1 MCSKG
6 GEMQEA
12 REQMKFRVVAST
24 RLLAMVRDKVREC
37 AERAGVPDKITHQVV
52 LAADEAVTNVI
63 THAYDNDG
71 VSEVEVDVS
80 VGSGKIQLTIRDTAE
95 FFDPTDYTLPDIDD
109 HVKSGKKRGL
119 GIFLMRKIM
128 DEVTHRVVDDK
139 INELVLVKNITTT
152 GG

>member
-1 MCSKG
+1 M
-6 GEMQEA
+6 EEA
-12 REQMKFRVVAST
+12 REHMKFSVVAST

-37 AERAGVPDKITHQVV
+37 AERAGVDERITHQVV

-80 VGSGKIQLTIRDTAE
+80 VENGKIQLIIRDQAE
-95 FFDPTDYTLPDIDD
+95 FFDPTDYTLPNIDN

-128 DEVTHRVVDDK
+128 DEVKHRVVDEK
-139 INELVLVKNITTT
+139 VNELILIKNLGAS

>member
-1 MCSKG
+1 M
-6 GEMQEA
+6 EEA
-12 REQMKFRVVAST
+12 REHMKFSVVAST

-37 AERAGVPDKITHQVV
+37 AERAGVDERVVHQVV

-80 VGSGKIQLTIRDTAE
+80 VGDGKIQLVIRDTAE
-95 FFDPTDYTLPDIDD
+95 FFDPTDYTLPNIDN

-128 DEVTHRVVDDK
+128 DEVKHRVVDDK
-139 INELVLVKNITTT
+139 VNELILVKNLGAS

>member
-1 MCSKG
+1 M
-6 GEMQEA
+6 EEA
-12 REQMKFRVVAST
+12 REHLKFRVVAST
-24 RLLAMVRDKVREC
+24 RLLAMVRDKVRDC
-37 AERAGVPDKITHQVV
+37 MDQAGVEERIVHQVV

-71 VSEVEVDVS
+71 VSEVEVDVA
-80 VGSGKIQLTIRDTAE
+80 VENGKVELIIRDQAE
-95 FFDPTDYTLPDIDD
+95 IFDPTEFALPDIDQ

-128 DEVTHRVVDDK
+128 DEVTHRVVDGNV
-139 INELVLVKNITTT
+139 NELVLVKHITSA